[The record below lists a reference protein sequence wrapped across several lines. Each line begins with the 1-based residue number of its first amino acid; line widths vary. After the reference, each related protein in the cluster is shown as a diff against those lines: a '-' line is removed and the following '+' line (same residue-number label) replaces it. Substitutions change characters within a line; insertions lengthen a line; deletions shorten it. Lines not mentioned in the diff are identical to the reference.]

1 MRILAVSDEEC
12 PALWDHYRPGRLDGY
27 DLILSAGDLKADY
40 LSFLVTMGRAPLLYV
55 HGNHDE
61 GYSRRPPEGCDCID
75 DSLVIFRGL
84 RILGLG
90 GCLQYRPDAP
100 LQFTERQM
108 ARRIAR
114 LRFALWRS
122 GGVDVVVTHA
132 PPRGLGDEDDLPHRG
147 FDCFCSLLDRYRPAL
162 WVHGHVHMRGWP
174 LPQRELLSGD
184 TRIVNVSER
193 YELELPDRPF
203 PPEARNALRYVTRH
217 REPED
222 APDLT

>member
-40 LSFLVTMGRAPLLYV
+40 LSFLVTMAHAPLLYV

-75 DSLVIFRGL
+75 DQLVIYRGL

-100 LQFTERQM
+100 QQFTERQM
-108 ARRIAR
+108 AKRIAR
-114 LRFALWRS
+114 LRFALWKS

-132 PPRGLGDEDDLPHRG
+132 PPQGLGDEEDLPHRG
-147 FDCFCSLLDRYRPAL
+147 FNCFRHLLDRWHPRYFI
-162 WVHGHVHMRGWP
+162 HGHVHREYGVNI
-174 LPQRELLSGD
+174 PQRCTYGD
-184 TRIVNVSER
+184 TTVINAYDYCIIEI
-193 YELELPDRPF
+193 PDG
-203 PPEARNALRYVTRH
+203 EIGK
-217 REPED
+217 
-222 APDLT
+222 